1 MKRRF
6 FIPEVVQTSA
16 MDCGP
21 ASLKALFGG
30 FGIYLSYGRLR
41 EACQTDVDGT
51 SMETLETI
59 AQALGLDVTQSM
71 IPADCLLLKDSGCL
85 PAIVVVRLPD
95 GGTHFVVVW
104 RVHGPLVQVMDPAFG
119 RVWMDRRRF
128 LDSLYIHRQEGPRA
142 AWEEWSR
149 TEAFTNGLQQRM
161 LALGIQPVIW
171 TDSAHLDAA
180 LRLAQTLVDAEKL
193 KRGADAEAFLGLCKS
208 NPEQI
213 PADFWTARNLESGDQ
228 MLLQGVVL
236 LKTAGPLAKNLA
248 EPLPASLSAVLMEQ
262 PPRVWA
268 PVWASIRATGWLLPA
283 TVSAALLV
291 AGAGAVVEIL
301 LFRGLFDLAK
311 HLNLGSQRMT
321 AFAMLL
327 TFLVCLLA
335 LEWSASL
342 GLMRLGRHLELRLRT
357 NFLLKVPRLV
367 DRYFQSRLISDMAL
381 RAHTLHVLRVLPDLA
396 GMFVRFTTGLLFTLI
411 AIAWFY
417 PSVAVPATFAAVAAA
432 IIPLLFQPWL
442 TERDLRFRELS
453 GSLSRFYFDAL
464 RGVRAIQAHC
474 AERTLRAAQA
484 GQLQQ
489 WAQAGLRQ
497 QTLLVFAE
505 SLQLAVTLALTV
517 FIVAR
522 QFTHAGSIADLLL
535 LIYWSLSIC
544 FTGQQIA
551 TVAWGLPAL
560 RNTLLR
566 FMEVLGS
573 PEEIASEIATPPATA
588 KGIRV
593 NMDRVSVVAAG
604 HLIMDDV
611 SLDVAA
617 GQHVAIIG
625 LSGAGKSSLVGLL
638 LGWHKPAA
646 GTICIDGA
654 PLDSSRLLELRR
666 ETAWIDPQ
674 VHLFRAPLLD
684 NLKYGN
690 DDQADA
696 DWNETLEN
704 ADLANTLEQLPQG
717 LQTSLGEGGSL
728 VSGGEG
734 QRMRIGRALGR
745 PGVRLAVFDEPACGL
760 DRLRRQC
767 FLRRARRHFKEATM
781 FYITHDVTDTIDF
794 DRVLVIEGGRIV
806 EQGAPHALFESESS
820 RYRGLFEQEKIAQ
833 DVWTDSAWRHLRM
846 SDGTLAEAAEISQ

>member
-1 MKRRF
+1 
-6 FIPEVVQTSA
+6 
-16 MDCGP
+16 
-21 ASLKALFGG
+21 
-30 FGIYLSYGRLR
+30 
-41 EACQTDVDGT
+41 
-51 SMETLETI
+51 
-59 AQALGLDVTQSM
+59 
-71 IPADCLLLKDSGCL
+71 
-85 PAIVVVRLPD
+85 
-95 GGTHFVVVW
+95 
-104 RVHGPLVQVMDPAFG
+104 
-119 RVWMDRRRF
+119 
-128 LDSLYIHRQEGPRA
+128 
-142 AWEEWSR
+142 
-149 TEAFTNGLQQRM
+149 
-161 LALGIQPVIW
+161 
-171 TDSAHLDAA
+171 
-180 LRLAQTLVDAEKL
+180 
-193 KRGADAEAFLGLCKS
+193 
-208 NPEQI
+208 
-213 PADFWTARNLESGDQ
+213 
-228 MLLQGVVL
+228 
-236 LKTAGPLAKNLA
+236 
-248 EPLPASLSAVLMEQ
+248 
-262 PPRVWA
+262 
-268 PVWASIRATGWLLPA
+268 
-283 TVSAALLV
+283 
-291 AGAGAVVEIL
+291 
-301 LFRGLFDLAK
+301 
-311 HLNLGSQRMT
+311 
-321 AFAMLL
+321 
-327 TFLVCLLA
+327 
-335 LEWSASL
+335 
-342 GLMRLGRHLELRLRT
+342 
-357 NFLLKVPRLV
+357 
-367 DRYFQSRLISDMAL
+367 
-381 RAHTLHVLRVLPDLA
+381 
-396 GMFVRFTTGLLFTLI
+396 
-411 AIAWFY
+411 
-417 PSVAVPATFAAVAAA
+417 
-432 IIPLLFQPWL
+432 
-442 TERDLRFRELS
+442 
-453 GSLSRFYFDAL
+453 
-464 RGVRAIQAHC
+464 
-474 AERTLRAAQA
+474 
-484 GQLQQ
+484 
-489 WAQAGLRQ
+489 
-497 QTLLVFAE
+497 
-505 SLQLAVTLALTV
+505 
-517 FIVAR
+517 
-522 QFTHAGSIADLLL
+522 
-535 LIYWSLSIC
+535 
-544 FTGQQIA
+544 
-551 TVAWGLPAL
+551 
-560 RNTLLR
+560 
-566 FMEVLGS
+566 MEVLGS

-604 HLIMDDV
+604 HLILDDV